1 MRLNTS
7 FKATSGLIKSNTPIP
22 LDVLRMNVPSIFAE
36 EKHHSRSER
45 YTYVP
50 TSEIVEGLDK
60 EGFRPF
66 FACQAR
72 VRAENEDRAEFAK
85 HMIRF
90 RHASTINSDVANEII
105 LVNSHDGSTSYQMM
119 AGAFRFVCQNGLI
132 CGDLV
137 EDIRVRHSGNI
148 VGNVIEGAYS
158 ILDQFGNVESSKE
171 DMKSLVLRPEE
182 KRIFANAAL
191 TLKYE
196 GEAPIAS
203 DALLNANRRE
213 DRDDPSL
220 WGTFNTVQENL
231 VRGGQLSR
239 SSNNRRIRT
248 RAVNGI
254 GQNVQLNR
262 ALWTLAEEMKKL
274 KAA

>member
-7 FKATSGLIKSNTPIP
+7 FKATSGLIKSNNPIP
-22 LDVLRMNVPSIFAE
+22 LDVLRHNVPSIFAE
-36 EKHHSRSER
+36 DKHHSRSER

-66 FACQAR
+66 FACQAK
-72 VRAENEDRAEFAK
+72 VRAENGDRADFAK

-148 VGNVIEGAYS
+148 VDNVIEGAYS
-158 ILDQFGNVESSKE
+158 ILDQFEKVEGSKE
-171 DMKSLVLRPEE
+171 GMKSIALRPEE

-196 GEAPIAS
+196 DKAPITS
-203 DALLNANRRE
+203 DALLITHRRE

-220 WGTFNTVQENL
+220 WSSFNTVQENL
-231 VRGGQLSR
+231 IRGGQYGR
-239 SSNNRRIRT
+239 TANNRNTRT

-262 ALWTLAEEMKKL
+262 ALWTLAEKMKEL
-274 KAA
+274 IAA

>member
-148 VGNVIEGAYS
+148 VDNVIEGAYS

-171 DMKSLVLRPEE
+171 GMKSLVLRPEE

-239 SSNNRRIRT
+239 SSNNRRTRT

>member
-1 MRLNTS
+1 MPRLPCCHTPRPSINTNGK
-7 FKATSGLIKSNTPIP
+7 FVAGEQDAMKVARPVRRGTDGK
-22 LDVLRMNVPSIFAE
+22 VPSGNSPAV
-36 EKHHSRSER
+36 
-45 YTYVP
+45 YP
-50 TSEIVEGLDK
+50 T
-60 EGFRPF
+60 
-66 FACQAR
+66 
-72 VRAENEDRAEFAK
+72 
-85 HMIRF
+85 
-90 RHASTINSDVANEII
+90 
-105 LVNSHDGSTSYQMM
+105 
-119 AGAFRFVCQNGLI
+119 LI

-148 VGNVIEGAYS
+148 VDNVIEGAYS
-158 ILDQFGNVESSKE
+158 ILDQFGNVEASKE
-171 DMKSLVLRPEE
+171 GMKSLVLRPEE

-196 GEAPIAS
+196 GEAPIAP
-203 DALLNANRRE
+203 DTLLNANRRE

-231 VRGGQLSR
+231 VRGGQLGR
-239 SSNNRRIRT
+239 SANNRRTRT

>member
-36 EKHHSRSER
+36 EKHHSRSDR

-60 EGFRPF
+60 EGFQPF

-72 VRAENEDRAEFAK
+72 VRSENEDRADYAK

-148 VGNVIEGAYS
+148 VDNVIEGAYS

-171 DMKSLVLRPEE
+171 GMKSLVLRPEE

-196 GEAPIAS
+196 GEAPIAP

-213 DRDDPSL
+213 DRDDRSL

-231 VRGGQLSR
+231 VRGGQLGR
-239 SSNNRRIRT
+239 SANNRRTRT

>member
-36 EKHHSRSER
+36 DKHHSRSER

-72 VRAENEDRAEFAK
+72 VRSENEDRADYAK

-148 VGNVIEGAYS
+148 VDNVIEGAYS
-158 ILDQFGNVESSKE
+158 ILDQFGNVEASKE
-171 DMKSLVLRPEE
+171 GMKSLVLRPEE

-231 VRGGQLSR
+231 VRGGQLGR
-239 SSNNRRIRT
+239 SANNRRTRT

>member
-1 MRLNTS
+1 MQSRKGPRALPRRTG
-7 FKATSGLIKSNTPIP
+7 TER
-22 LDVLRMNVPSIFAE
+22 RMNVPSIFAE
-36 EKHHSRSER
+36 EKHHSRSDR

-148 VGNVIEGAYS
+148 VDNVIEGAYS

-171 DMKSLVLRPEE
+171 GMKSLVLRPEE

-196 GEAPIAS
+196 GEAPIAP

-213 DRDDPSL
+213 DRDDRSL

-231 VRGGQLSR
+231 VRGGQLGR
-239 SSNNRRIRT
+239 SSNNRRSRT

-254 GQNVQLNR
+254 RQNVQLNR

>member
-7 FKATSGLIKSNTPIP
+7 FKATSGFIKSNTPIS
-22 LDVLRMNVPSIFAE
+22 LDVLRSNVPSIFADD
-36 EKHHSRSER
+36 KHHSRSDR

-50 TSEIVEGLDK
+50 TSDIVVALDK

-66 FACQAR
+66 FACQAK
-72 VRAENEDRAEFAK
+72 VRSENVDRADFAK

-119 AGAFRFVCQNGLI
+119 AGAFRFVCTNGLI

-137 EDIRVRHSGNI
+137 DDIRVRHSGNI
-148 VGNVIEGAYS
+148 VDNVIEGAYS
-158 ILDQFGNVESSKE
+158 ILDQFGNVEASKE
-171 DMKSLVLRPEE
+171 GMKSIVLKPEE
-182 KRIFANAAL
+182 KRIFADVAL

-196 GEAPIAS
+196 DKAPIAS
-203 DALLNANRRE
+203 DALLNAHRRE
-213 DRDDPSL
+213 DKEDPSL
-220 WGTFNTVQENL
+220 WSTFNTVQENL
-231 VRGGQLSR
+231 IRGGQYGR
-239 SSNNRRIRT
+239 TANNRNTRT

-254 GQNVQLNR
+254 GQNVQLNQ
-262 ALWTLAEEMKKL
+262 ALWTLAEKMKEL

>member
-1 MRLNTS
+1 MRMNTS
-7 FKATSGLIKSNTPIP
+7 FNRTSGLIKSNNPIS
-22 LDVLRMNVPSIFAE
+22 LDALRANVPSIFADD
-36 EKHHSRSER
+36 KHHSRSDR

-50 TSEIVEGLDK
+50 TSDIVVALDK
-60 EGFRPF
+60 EGFSPF
-66 FACQAR
+66 FACQAK
-72 VRAENEDRAEFAK
+72 VRTENLDRADFAK

-90 RHASTINSDVANEII
+90 RHASMINSDVANEII

-148 VGNVIEGAYS
+148 VDNVIEGAYS
-158 ILDQFGNVESSKE
+158 ILDQFGNVEASKE
-171 DMKSLVLRPEE
+171 GMKALVLRPAEQQV
-182 KRIFANAAL
+182 FANAAL
-191 TLKYE
+191 TLKYD

-203 DALLNANRRE
+203 GALLKPNRRE
-213 DRDDPSL
+213 DREDPSL
-220 WGTFNTVQENL
+220 WSTFNTVQEHL
-231 VRGGQLSR
+231 IRGGQLGR
-239 SSNNRRIRT
+239 TANNRNTRT

-262 ALWTLAEEMKKL
+262 VLWTLAEEMKKL

>member
-1 MRLNTS
+1 MRLNTT
-7 FKATSGLIKSNTPIP
+7 FKKTSGLVKSNTPIP
-22 LDVLRMNVPSIFAE
+22 LDVLRQHVPSIFAE
-36 EKHHSRSER
+36 EKHHSRSSR

-50 TSEIVEGLDK
+50 TSELLAGLEK
-60 EGFRPF
+60 EGFQPF
-66 FACQAR
+66 FACQAK
-72 VRAENEDRAEFAK
+72 VREGNEDRAEFAK

-90 RHASTINSDVANEII
+90 RHASSITAREANEII

-119 AGAFRFVCQNGLI
+119 AGTFRFVCQNGLI

-148 VGNVIEGAYS
+148 VDNVIEGAYT
-158 ILDQFGNVESSKE
+158 ILDQFGEVESSKE
-171 DMKSLVLRPEE
+171 GMKSLVLKPEE
-182 KRIFANAAL
+182 KDIFARAAL
-191 TLKYE
+191 TLKYD

-203 DALLNANRRE
+203 SALLTPHRRE

-220 WGTFNTVQENL
+220 WATFNTVQENL
-231 VRGGQLSR
+231 IRGGQMGR
-239 SSNNRRIRT
+239 IVNNRRTRT

-262 ALWTLAEEMKKL
+262 AIWTLAEEMKKL

>member
-7 FKATSGLIKSNTPIP
+7 FKSTSGFIKSNTPIP

-36 EKHHSRSER
+36 EKHHSRSDR

-60 EGFRPF
+60 EGFQPF

-72 VRAENEDRAEFAK
+72 VRSENEDRADYAK

-148 VGNVIEGAYS
+148 VDNVIEGAYS

-171 DMKSLVLRPEE
+171 GMKSLILKPEE

-203 DALLNANRRE
+203 DALLNAHRRE
-213 DRDDPSL
+213 DRDDRSL

-231 VRGGQLSR
+231 VRGGQLGR
-239 SSNNRRIRT
+239 SANNRRTRT